1 MIDDQRR
8 RSGHEEVIAPTRPA
22 PCTLLYDGAC
32 GFCTRLATRV
42 ATRLPAWR
50 VVPYQRLDDLALDA
64 LGVTREACASAVQL
78 VAANGTVRSGAAAV
92 NATLAALAPPLH
104 GALAAIEAIP
114 PLFALESA
122 LYAAVAARRSC
133 STTSR

>member
-1 MIDDQRR
+1 
-8 RSGHEEVIAPTRPA
+8 
-22 PCTLLYDGAC
+22 
-32 GFCTRLATRV
+32 
-42 ATRLPAWR
+42 
-50 VVPYQRLDDLALDA
+50 
-64 LGVTREACASAVQL
+64 
-78 VAANGTVRSGAAAV
+78 VRSGAAAV